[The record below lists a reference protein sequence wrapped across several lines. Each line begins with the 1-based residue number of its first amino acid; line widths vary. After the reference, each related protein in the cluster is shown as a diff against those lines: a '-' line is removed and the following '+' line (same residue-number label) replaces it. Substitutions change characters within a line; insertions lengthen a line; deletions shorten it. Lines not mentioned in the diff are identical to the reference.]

1 MINMTILIGRLTKD
15 VELKRTNNGKAVTN
29 FTLAVNR
36 QFKTDN
42 GPDADFIQC
51 QAWNKT
57 AEVLEKYTSKGSQI
71 AVTGSIQTRNYD
83 GNDGKKVY
91 VTEVIVNNVQFLDSK
106 RDNAQG
112 VQQYQNNANQAVS
125 SQNSG
130 YNANTVNLAQSFDN
144 SNDVYDIMQDDIEF

>member
-1 MINMTILIGRLTKD
+1 MNQVNLIGRLTKD
-15 VELKRTNNGKAVTN
+15 VELKRTSSGKAVTN

-42 GPDADFIQC
+42 GPDADFINC
-51 QAWNKT
+51 VVWSKS
-57 AEVLEKYTSKGSQI
+57 AESVEKYCSKGSLVGVI
-71 AVTGSIQTRNYD
+71 GKIQTRSYENNS
-83 GNDGKKVY
+83 GQKVY
-91 VTEVIVNNVQFLDSK
+91 ATEVIADRVQFLDSK

-130 YNANTVNLAQSFDN
+130 YS
-144 SNDVYDIMQDDIEF
+144 SNDTVYDIMNDDIEF

>member
-1 MINMTILIGRLTKD
+1 MNQVNLIGRLTKD
-15 VELKRTNNGKAVTN
+15 VELKRTSSGKAVTN

-91 VTEVIVNNVQFLDSK
+91 VTEILVNNVQFLDSK
-106 RDNAQG
+106 RESNQQG
-112 VQQYQNNANQAVS
+112 QSYQNQANQAVS

-130 YNANTVNLAQSFDN
+130 YS
-144 SNDVYDIMQDDIEF
+144 SNDTVYDIMNDDIEF